1 MSSFMRVIVSQN
13 IYKIQSRGTKQI
25 QEPFAPKVLQITWK
39 HLGNLGLDLERKML
53 TCFSE
58 FLPCIP
64 SSLFLKSILL
74 IAISLDAKKSLFSSD
89 NIFRCSRAPKSSN
102 PRVIRSADPAG
113 ITSPQRNFSSWRSEV
128 VKPLESSNKTD
139 L

>member
-1 MSSFMRVIVSQN
+1 MRVIVSQN
-13 IYKIQSRGTKQI
+13 IYEIQSRGTKQI
-25 QEPFAPKVLQITWK
+25 HEPFTYYMQITWK
-39 HLGNLGLDLERKML
+39 HLGSLGLDLERKMF
-53 TCFSE
+53 TCFSK

-102 PRVIRSADPAG
+102 PFVIRSADPAG
-113 ITSPQRNFSSWRSEV
+113 ITSPQRNFSSWRSEI
-128 VKPLESSNKTD
+128 VKLLESSNKSD